1 MPPKTSKQQRT
12 MGAALAVKRG
22 QSKGFGMARKIAG
35 SMSEKQIKEYAT
47 KPKGG
52 YPGKKKA
59 TPKAGRR

>member
-1 MPPKTSKQQRT
+1 

-35 SMSEKQIKEYAT
+35 GMTEKQIKEYAT

-52 YPGKKKA
+52 YSGKKK
-59 TPKAGRR
+59 R